1 MPALTRKTLTATLK
15 DIDIVETSKVDDVTI
30 TSDKDTL
37 TIGSVCLPK
46 LRGEKELV
54 PDTLFYENK
63 NVSKFVL
70 SLLYSISSVS
80 ISVKERTPKHILNCY
95 LLNIG
100 VAKIIICTTPTFA
113 TCQPTCYLPAYFTSY
128 LFPDLTE

>member
-63 NVSKFVL
+63 NVSTFVL

-80 ISVKERTPKHILNCY
+80 ISVKERTSKHILNCY

-100 VAKIIICTTPTFA
+100 VAN
-113 TCQPTCYLPAYFTSY
+113 
-128 LFPDLTE
+128 

>member
-15 DIDIVETSKVDDVTI
+15 DIGIVETSKVDDVTI
-30 TSDKDTL
+30 TSDEDTL
-37 TIGSVCLPK
+37 TIGSVCVPK

-70 SLLYSISSVS
+70 S
-80 ISVKERTPKHILNCY
+80 
-95 LLNIG
+95 
-100 VAKIIICTTPTFA
+100 IIFS
-113 TCQPTCYLPAYFTSY
+113 L
-128 LFPDLTE
+128 